1 MSSRARRFARLL
13 GILSIVIRDPGLTP
27 AELAGQARISE
38 RTLFRDLTQLRRLGY
53 PVTYSDGYQ
62 LQESLGLDG
71 DEAPQTLATVYQQQ
85 LTLLRGEVPAALA
98 ARVEA
103 DMEALAP
110 AALASLLATVLR
122 RRLDNPTR

>member
-71 DEAPQTLATVYQQQ
+71 AEAPQTLATVYQQQ